1 MVAALFEAA
10 SAVRQQ
16 GDDVASRAGQSL
28 ARWEVLYILG
38 EAPGSAAQVARRLGR
53 TRQAVQRV
61 IDLLAAEALIVAT
74 PNPDHRRSPRFHL
87 SESGR
92 NTLVTINSA
101 AADWHR
107 MVLEEFDLEELEQ
120 LADSLQRLTRVA
132 RRWPCQGRGGEEAE
146 QL

>member
-1 MVAALFEAA
+1 
-10 SAVRQQ
+10 
-16 GDDVASRAGQSL
+16 
-28 ARWEVLYILG
+28 
-38 EAPGSAAQVARRLGR
+38 
-53 TRQAVQRV
+53 
-61 IDLLAAEALIVAT
+61 EALIVAT
-74 PNPDHRRSPRFHL
+74 PNPDHRRSPRFLL

-132 RRWPCQGRGGEEAE
+132 RRWPRQGRGGQEAE
-146 QL
+146 QLRPNGSPPANSPPPLQRGPRRNAAEGGRRTQAVRVPLADGRQTHGQPISATADC